1 MLPAAARAWLSM
13 SQQAADSGVELQAV
27 SAYRSIDYQAG
38 IVQKK
43 LDKGLAMQDI
53 LAVSAAPGFS
63 EHHTGRAIDITSP
76 GYPVLEEEFE
86 DSAAFE
92 WLHRHAADFGF
103 SMSFPRDNR
112 HGVAYEPWH
121 WAWIESATRL

>member
-43 LDKGLAMQDI
+43 LDRGLAMQDI

-63 EHHTGRAIDITSP
+63 EHHRPRHRYHQP
-76 GYPVLEEEFE
+76 GV
-86 DSAAFE
+86 SGA
-92 WLHRHAADFGF
+92 
-103 SMSFPRDNR
+103 
-112 HGVAYEPWH
+112 
-121 WAWIESATRL
+121 